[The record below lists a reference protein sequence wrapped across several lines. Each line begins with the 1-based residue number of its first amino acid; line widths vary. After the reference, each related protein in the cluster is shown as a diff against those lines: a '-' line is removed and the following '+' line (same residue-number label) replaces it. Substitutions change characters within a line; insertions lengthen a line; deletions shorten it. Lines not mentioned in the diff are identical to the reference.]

1 MMRGVRTGLRIG
13 PAGLRQPAAGAV
25 AVLARRG
32 IITEASRTIDLGE
45 DQLAFQEM
53 ADQFGQDQL
62 APHAEEWDKNKI
74 FPKDVLREA
83 AALGFGGIF
92 IDPEHGGTGLKRLDG
107 VVIFEALARGCTST
121 TSYLTIH
128 NMCGWMIDTFGNNE
142 QKARWL
148 PDLCTMDKFTSYC
161 LTEPNSGSDAGSLR
175 TTAVRDGDDFILNGS
190 KAFISGASQTDL
202 LLVMART
209 GTQEDGPSGVTCFAV
224 DADTPGLSYGA
235 QERKMGW
242 NSQPT
247 AAVILD
253 NCRVPAANMLGG
265 EGQGFKLAMAGL
277 DGGRLSIGSCSIGA
291 AQASFD
297 MAREHLGDRK
307 QFGRALSTNQAL
319 QFKLADMQAQLHV
332 GRSIVRQAA
341 RAMDDA
347 NPDKTALCAMAK
359 RVATD
364 AGFQVCNEAL
374 QLFGGYG
381 YLADYGVERNLR
393 DVRVMQILEGTNEIM
408 RVILARDILSAN
420 Q

>member
-1 MMRGVRTGLRIG
+1 LR
-13 PAGLRQPAAGAV
+13 RRAGAS

-53 ADQFGQDQL
+53 ADQFGQEQL
-62 APHAEEWDKNKI
+62 APHAEEWDQSKI

-128 NMCGWMIDTFGNNE
+128 NMCGWMIDTFGNDE

-209 GTQEDGPSGVTCFAV
+209 GKLEDGTAGVTCFAV

-297 MAREHLGDRK
+297 MAREHLGDRQ

-364 AGFQVCNEAL
+364 AGFQVCNEAV

-408 RVILARDILSAN
+408 RVILARDILSASH
-420 Q
+420 